1 MMENITAVHNKTA
14 LVTGGAVGIGRAIVL
29 ELSRLGYNVIINYNS
44 SEKEAMELKDTLEK
58 QCAFCLAIK
67 ADIRNEQEVKSM
79 IDKSIAEFGKID
91 VLINNSA
98 VSHDS
103 LFADKTA
110 SDFRDTLDVNVVGTF
125 LVSKLVGEIMYQN
138 KFGRIINL
146 SSTNGINTYFPMCID
161 YDASKSAIISLTHN
175 LATQFAPYVCVNAIA
190 PGFIATD
197 SEIKDMDEEFIRA
210 EEEKV
215 MVRRAGTPEEVAKLV
230 SFLVSDDAGFINNSV
245 IRIDGGI
252 YGSH

>member
-1 MMENITAVHNKTA
+1 MMENTTAVHNKTA
-14 LVTGGAVGIGRAIVL
+14 LITGGARGIGKAIVL
-29 ELSRLGYNVIINYNS
+29 ELASKGYNVIINYNS

-58 QCAFCLAIK
+58 QCAFCLVYK
-67 ADIRNEQEVKSM
+67 ADIRNEQEFRNM
-79 IDKSIAEFGKID
+79 IDEAISKFGKID

-98 VSHDS
+98 VTHDS
-103 LFADKTA
+103 LFRDKTIE
-110 SDFRDTLDVNVVGTF
+110 DFKDTLNVNVVGTF
-125 LVSKLVGEIMYQN
+125 LVSKLVGEIMYEN
-138 KFGRIINL
+138 KFGRIINMT
-146 SSTNGINTYFPMCID
+146 STNGINTYFPMCID

-190 PGFIATD
+190 PGFIATE
-197 SEIKDMDEEFIRA
+197 SEIGDMDEEFIRA

-230 SFLVSDDAGFINNSV
+230 SFLVSDDAGFINNTV

-252 YGSH
+252 YGSC